1 MTAVINSLFLA
12 PGKIEV
18 KWSEVILTLINLTII
33 MCFDRHNFYVFP
45 RLEALIDGPS
55 YEFLWQ
61 TTSIEFLAKYQF
73 DFNACIREG
82 SLSCLCFGLDC
93 IGPLANYYDIVVVA
107 RGFLF
112 DL

>member
-1 MTAVINSLFLA
+1 MA

-18 KWSEVILTLINLTII
+18 KWSEVILTLINLMII

-45 RLEALIDGPS
+45 RQEVPIDGPS

-82 SLSCLCFGLDC
+82 SLSCFCFGLDC
-93 IGPLANYYDIVVVA
+93 IGPLANYYDIVVIA
-107 RGFLF
+107 HGFLF
-112 DL
+112 YL